1 MLGLVS
7 SLWVIKLLTALVP
20 EFMPR
25 LRPIH
30 IDGYALVFTLVISV
44 LTGLFFGCAPAWQA
58 GRRQLGEALKQAG
71 LKATASRTQ
80 RRVCSAVVGAG
91 LAASLLFV
99 TGGGVRIER
108 GRRVHP

>member
-80 RRVCSAVVGAG
+80 RRVRRAAGVAGPAVSPA
-91 LAASLLFV
+91 LV
-99 TGGGVRIER
+99 TGGGFMI
-108 GRRVHP
+108 